1 MNFDKEKEMR
11 EALNQVTIEG
21 ILSEVS
27 CREGKSPKT
36 GKDYISAEIKV
47 RVEQEINGVTKE
59 NEVPIR
65 MFATKI
71 TNSGSINPAYE
82 SIYKM
87 KEEFTSIAA
96 SDVDSA
102 DRVRLTGKL
111 ASNDFYSKSGSLI
124 SYPIISAS
132 FINRINKEDM
142 HPQALYHGVIVVGNT
157 KDEVGKDGDP
167 TGRMV
172 LTGIIPQYGNRVD
185 VVKFIVENEKAKN
198 HIETYYSKGDTVE
211 VQAKLNFS
219 TKTTYEE
226 VEMGFGD
233 PIVRPRTESVREII
247 IVSGSEGGLEG
258 ELAYEKEAIDTA
270 LQRRKE
276 YLASQKE
283 VSEKT
288 EKKKST
294 PSFSVDDF

>member
-1 MNFDKEKEMR
+1 MKKCTVQCPAKINLTLEIVNRRDDGFHNIKSIMQMVSLYDYLDIELEEAEKTE
-11 EALNQVTIEG
+11 
-21 ILSEVS
+21 ILLD
-27 CREGKSPKT
+27 GKSDEVPYDNKNLVYKAAQLFLEKT
-36 GKDYISAEIKV
+36 GKKAKINIYINKNIPVSA
-47 RVEQEINGVTKE
+47 GL
-59 NEVPIR
+59 
-65 MFATKI
+65 AG
-71 TNSGSINPAYE
+71 GSTDAAG
-82 SIYKM
+82 
-87 KEEFTSIAA
+87 TIAGLN
-96 SDVDSA
+96 
-102 DRVRLTGKL
+102 RLLGTPL
-111 ASNDFYSKSGSLI
+111 
-124 SYPIISAS
+124 
-132 FINRINKEDM
+132 NKEDM

-233 PIVRPRTESVREII
+233 PIVKPRTESVREII

-258 ELAYEKEAIDTA
+258 ELAYEKEAIDAA

-288 EKKKST
+288 EKKKNT